1 MMIRSMSAIRA
12 RVAELEA
19 LVDQRE
25 VRDDRRL
32 GGQGYGGPT
41 VVARRPEVVSLHAAA
56 GIGAKP
62 MDRFASRRFDG
73 RDSNPS
79 ARQRLSEG
87 DLQRPRLKSSHKLAD
102 EPDRLPGLEG
112 AN

>member
-41 VVARRPEVVSLHAAA
+41 VGARRPEGGSLHAAA
-56 GIGAKP
+56 GIGARP
-62 MDRFASRRFDG
+62 VDRFPPRPVDG
-73 RDSNPS
+73 RDSHPS
-79 ARQRLSEG
+79 ARPTLRGGALPQP
-87 DLQRPRLKSSHKLAD
+87 RPATSHK
-102 EPDRLPGLEG
+102 PPP
-112 AN
+112 